1 MKMVM
6 TLNEVNRIIDD
17 ALKSGTMDIQDLEED
32 LLLFEDRYKRSDNP
46 LCAWE
51 AFRFAKRFAL
61 PIPDWVLDYLYH
73 SADKLLNISGGLG
86 DKTQAAIAEALQL
99 KTDGVGSQFK
109 RLQDLNRNIWMTAV
123 MRRWLKNC
131 PPRTVQEIKKDVA
144 QMFNISVSNVE
155 KIYKKFSK

>member
-17 ALKSGTMDIQDLEED
+17 ALKSGTIDIQSLDED
-32 LLLFEDRYKRSDNP
+32 LLLFENRYKRSDNP

-51 AFRFAKRFAL
+51 AFRFAKRFDL
-61 PIPDWVLDYLYH
+61 PIPDWVLDYLYD
-73 SADKLLNISGGLG
+73 SADALLNISGGLG

-99 KTDGVGSQFK
+99 KTDGGGSQFK

-123 MRRWLKNC
+123 MRTWLKNC
-131 PPRTVQEIKKDVA
+131 PPRTVQEIKEEVA

-155 KIYKKFSK
+155 KIFKEFSK